1 MSTLFSPTFR
11 ALANEAQFTYEML
24 GSGTT
29 QIRGANYA
37 TKGAYFQAF
46 TSLST
51 GLERIGKLCLMLDYY
66 VETEGQF
73 PDFHSLKKL
82 SHNLV
87 LIYQKSREIVA
98 KRDTH
103 FTFLSD
109 LEQPIHQ
116 RVLSVLSRFAEGDRY
131 TNINLLVGKAGDDPV
146 AVWFEEVDC
155 FLFDTQVTDAQKFK
169 IAHNARLAEMMMG
182 GISHVCH
189 SSETGSDITSIQ
201 EGSYRTG
208 KFEAVVPHRQLALLQ
223 IIRYWVE
230 LLYDLQHKSQGIGK
244 QEIPFF
250 GDIFGLFYNDDRY
263 FRSRKT
269 WDKL

>member
-1 MSTLFSPTFR
+1 MATLFSPTFR

-24 GSGTT
+24 GSGAT

-66 VETEGQF
+66 IETKGRF
-73 PDFHSLKKL
+73 PDFNALKKL

-98 KRDTH
+98 KRDAH
-103 FTFLSD
+103 FTFLGN

-116 RVLSVLSRFAEGDRY
+116 RVLSVLSGFAEGDRY
-131 TNINLLVGKAGDDPV
+131 TNINLLVGKTGDDPV
-146 AVWFEEVDC
+146 AVWFAEVDRV
-155 FLFDTQVTDAQKFK
+155 LFGTRVTEARKIK
-169 IAHNARLAEMMMG
+169 IANNARLAEKLMG
-182 GISHVCH
+182 SISHVCH
-189 SSETGSDITSIQ
+189 SSETGSDITSIE

-208 KFEAVVPHRQLALLQ
+208 MFEAVAPHRQLVVLQ

-230 LLYDLQHKSQGIGK
+230 LLYDLQHKAQGIGK

-250 GDIFGLFYNDDRY
+250 GDIFGLFYNDDSY

-269 WDKL
+269 WDKV